1 MARPAN
7 RRPGYSRRAQYGLF
21 FGYVATV
28 SGAIVAL
35 LLLIISAVDPQGFST
50 LKGAVADAT
59 YPISVGGRAVIRTVT
74 DAGSNIG
81 AYIDAAGKV
90 RTLEAQVKAN
100 ETRLQQARAIAVENA
115 RLKRL
120 LGAIEQGVEPVV
132 TARLVSSTGSS
143 IRRFAVLSAG
153 ATSGVRNGMP
163 VRGPEGLVGRIVATG
178 ALTARVALITDGGTV
193 VPVMRNRDGVPAIA
207 TGTGDG
213 GIDIRALGAE
223 SNPFRRGDVLV
234 TSGAG
239 GIYPPNTPVAI
250 VTRVSR
256 DAALAV
262 PLADPARLDYALV
275 ERPYQPAIEE
285 QQGALPPAP
294 GK

>member
-21 FGYVATV
+21 FGYVAAV

-50 LKGAVADAT
+50 LKGAVSDAT
-59 YPISVGGRAVIRTVT
+59 LPITAGGRAVVRTVS

-90 RTLEAQVKAN
+90 RALEAQAKAN
-100 ETRLQQARAIAVENA
+100 ETLIRQARAVAVENA

-120 LGAIEQGVEPVV
+120 LRVVEQDVQPVT
-132 TARLVSSTGSS
+132 TARLVSSTGGS
-143 IRRFAVLSAG
+143 IRRFAVISAG

-163 VRGPEGLVGRIVATG
+163 VRGPEGLVGRVAATG
-178 ALTARVALITDGGTV
+178 AFSARVALITDGGTV
-193 VPVMRNRDGVPAIA
+193 VPVMRNRDGLPAIA

-239 GIYPPNTPVAI
+239 GVYSPNVPVAI

-262 PLADPARLDYALV
+262 PVADPARLDYALV
-275 ERPYQPAIEE
+275 ERPYQPAIQE
-285 QQGALPPAP
+285 QQRALPPAP